1 MIDHAD
7 YSVEQLFKKKLI
19 RNFTIKEE
27 WYPIIEFAVRNHN
40 KLDIPQIKDE
50 RILKHARLIR
60 DTDIVD
66 ILVATAGTI
75 EGDGSEISK
84 EIMDFIKK
92 HSLIDRRYAKT
103 KSDFTAVQ
111 YGFAFNIYYN
121 AVLEEY
127 KNNFIR
133 FHNSIKGN
141 ERFKDAYEEVIQ
153 YLDERIDKYDR
164 HRIKI

>member
-92 HSLIDRRYAKT
+92 HSLIDRR
-103 KSDFTAVQ
+103 
-111 YGFAFNIYYN
+111 
-121 AVLEEY
+121 
-127 KNNFIR
+127 
-133 FHNSIKGN
+133 
-141 ERFKDAYEEVIQ
+141 
-153 YLDERIDKYDR
+153 
-164 HRIKI
+164 